1 MSSPKRAGYYNSQ
14 LLGNIGNMREFKTNL
29 AIHAKARVDIFW
41 KDKDSLPLGL

>member
-14 LLGNIGNMREFKTNL
+14 LLGNMREFKTNL